1 MQDVFLLINF
11 GDRAHAGGAL
21 LDAFETILREHGG
34 RYRIERSKS
43 IEHGHSLIAQAH
55 AEGFARLIV
64 GGGDGTLYHIINHPL
79 TPRIPLGILPLG
91 TVNALAASLGL
102 EKRAPADALRRVLAA
117 PCKDM
122 DIARVEERRFACFGG
137 VGYDA
142 EVVHRT
148 GGWFKKA
155 FRQGA
160 FGAIGVVKALG
171 YRHLPEFTLEIPGH
185 AEVKTRLFIFS
196 NIPIF
201 AGARLFR
208 AHVTSGALEGVA
220 LRGVGFF
227 PLLRFVRRA
236 AAGPPGEWTR
246 RLPDVATFEN
256 FREARVHSAD
266 TPPRVQL
273 DGEPFTPRNPRRIEF
288 VLEPASQPFLVP
300 EIRERRER

>member
-11 GDRAHAGGAL
+11 GDRAHAGAAL
-21 LDAFETILREHGG
+21 LETLETILREHGG
-34 RYRIERSKS
+34 RYRIGRSQS

-55 AEGFARLIV
+55 AEGFARIIV
-64 GGGDGTLYHIINHPL
+64 GGGDGTLYHILNHPL
-79 TPRIPLGILPLG
+79 TSHIPLGILPLG

-102 EKRAPADALRRVLAA
+102 EKRAPAEALRRVLAA

-122 DIARVEERRFACFGG
+122 DIARVEQRRFACFGG
-137 VGYDA
+137 VGFDA

-171 YRHLPEFTLEIPGH
+171 YRRLPEFTVDIPGH
-185 AEVKTRLFIFS
+185 AQVKTRLFIFS

-201 AGARLFR
+201 AGARLFK

-220 LRGVGFF
+220 LRGGGFF

-246 RLPDVATFEN
+246 RVPDVEAFEN
-256 FREARVHSAD
+256 FREARVQAL
-266 TPPRVQL
+266 TATPRVQL
-273 DGEPFTPRNPRRIEF
+273 DGEPFTPHNPCCIEF
-288 VLEPASQPFLVP
+288 LLEPASQPFLVP
-300 EIRERRER
+300 ETRDIH